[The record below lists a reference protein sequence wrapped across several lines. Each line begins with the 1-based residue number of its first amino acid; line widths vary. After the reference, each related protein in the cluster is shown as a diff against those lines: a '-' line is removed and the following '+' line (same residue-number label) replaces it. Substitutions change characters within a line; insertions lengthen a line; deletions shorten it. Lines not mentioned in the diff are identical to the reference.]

1 MPSMKDGMFMQ
12 MGVVTGRE
20 DRKPSN
26 IYVEFSKKKVDP
38 ENPRDRQKSLSPHV
52 VDTRSF
58 TDRKVFR
65 FGQPSPTVL
74 SGRLSQFDV

>member
-26 IYVEFSKKKVDP
+26 IYVEFSKKK
-38 ENPRDRQKSLSPHV
+38 
-52 VDTRSF
+52 
-58 TDRKVFR
+58 
-65 FGQPSPTVL
+65 
-74 SGRLSQFDV
+74 